1 MFGSTLA
8 IENPYGISVFGSAVL
23 KVAPDSVLIN
33 SAVTRIAQNAAEA
46 FSEAKKG
53 AHAVA
58 EFLRRSNVDDFG
70 TSRISLT
77 SEYRFIGSEQRFQ
90 GYRASVGFAIKITK
104 LEILE
109 PVMTGI
115 VEAGA
120 NDIRSIQFQSSDLKD
135 FRSQARVRAVQAAKE
150 KAANY
155 AQAAGASV
163 GKLIHIQDVNPRQ
176 AQPSGHDML
185 RGGGASGQ
193 DQATSD
199 IEESTSGK
207 QSLDPSTIEVAA
219 AVLVAFELN

>member
-1 MFGSTLA
+1 MFGNTLA

-23 KVAPDSVLIN
+23 KVTPDSVLIN

-58 EFLRRSNVDDFG
+58 EFLRHSNIEDFG

-77 SEYRFIGSEQRFQ
+77 SEFRFTGGEQRFQ
-90 GYRASVGFAIKITK
+90 GYRATVGFAVRITK
-104 LEILE
+104 LETFE
-109 PVMTGI
+109 SVTTGI

-120 NDIRSIQFQSSDLKD
+120 NDIRSVQFQSSDLKD
-135 FRSQARVRAVQAAKE
+135 LRSRARARAVQAAKE

-155 AQAAGASV
+155 AEAAGASV
-163 GKLIHIQDVNPRQ
+163 GRLIHIQDVNPRQ
-176 AQPSGHDML
+176 AQPSGHDMM
-185 RGGGASGQ
+185 RGGGPGGQ
-193 DQATSD
+193 DQVSSD

-207 QSLDPSTIEVAA
+207 QSLDPGAIEVAA
-219 AVLVAFELN
+219 AVLVAFELG